1 MAKIAAATETSP
13 GREVLARGAGWEVSD
28 VRCTLGPRDRP
39 FEEQHSG
46 VSIAAVVAG
55 TFQYRSSIGRELM
68 TPGALLLGNAGQC
81 YECGHEHG
89 AGDRC
94 VAFSYAPEFFDRLAF
109 DAGAPRARFKVL
121 RLPPLR
127 ALSPVLARVS
137 SALARGSN
145 AAWEELS
152 VQLAARAVQ
161 VERGLSLQAASAEP
175 GAVARVTRVVRMLE
189 RDPDSSPA
197 LRSLARE
204 ARLSLYHFLR
214 VFQAVTGATPH
225 QYVLRMRLRR
235 AATRLVNEPEK
246 ILDVALDSGFGDV
259 SNFNRAF
266 RAEFG
271 VSPRQYRRSS

>member
-1 MAKIAAATETSP
+1 MAKIAAETGTSP
-13 GREVLARGAGWEVSD
+13 GREVLARGDGWEVSD
-28 VRCTLGPRDRP
+28 VLCTLGPQDRP
-39 FEEQHSG
+39 FEERHSG

-55 TFQYRSSIGRELM
+55 TFQYRSSAGRELM
-68 TPGALLLGNAGQC
+68 TPGSLLLGNAGQC

-109 DAGAPRARFKVL
+109 DAGAARARFKVL
-121 RLPPLR
+121 RVPPLR
-127 ALSPVLARVS
+127 ELSPVLARVS
-137 SALARGSN
+137 SALARGVD

-152 VQLAARAVQ
+152 IQLAARAVQ
-161 VERGLSLQAASAEP
+161 VERGLALLAASPEP
-175 GAVARVTRVVRMLE
+175 GTVARVTRVVRRMDH
-189 RDPDSSPA
+189 DPDGAHTLRA
-197 LRSLARE
+197 LAQE
-204 ARLSLYHFLR
+204 ARLSPYHFLR
-214 VFQAVTGATPH
+214 TFQALTGATPH

-235 AATRLVNEPEK
+235 AATRLASEPAK

-271 VSPRQYRRSS
+271 VSPREYRRSS

>member
-1 MAKIAAATETSP
+1 MAKIAAETGTSP
-13 GREVLARGAGWEVSD
+13 GREVLARGDGWEVSD
-28 VRCTLGPRDRP
+28 VRCTLGPQDRP
-39 FEEQHSG
+39 FEERHSG

-55 TFQYRSSIGRELM
+55 TFQYRSSAGRELM
-68 TPGALLLGNAGQC
+68 TPGSLLLGNAGQC

-94 VAFSYAPEFFDRLAF
+94 IAFSYAPEFFDRLAF

-127 ALSPVLARVS
+127 DLSPVLARVS
-137 SALARGSN
+137 SALARGAD

-152 VQLAARAVQ
+152 IQLAARAVQ
-161 VERGLSLQAASAEP
+161 VEGGLALRAASPEA
-175 GAVARVTRVVRMLE
+175 GAVARVTRVVRRME
-189 RDPDSSPA
+189 HDPDGAHTLRA
-197 LRSLARE
+197 LAQE
-204 ARLSLYHFLR
+204 ARLSPYHFLR
-214 VFQAVTGATPH
+214 TFQALTGATPH

-235 AATRLVNEPEK
+235 AATRLASEPAK

-271 VSPRQYRRSS
+271 VSPREYRRSS